1 MSNVNAVAIIAVA
14 AVAVTAIATVFK
26 RKPKPKPKPE
36 PVVLRKLT
44 RSEQHEAVMKIVRQ
58 SNSPSYIECM
68 DLIGKAVDFNSIAPL
83 YEVVK

>member
-26 RKPKPKPKPE
+26 RKPKPE
-36 PVVLRKLT
+36 PVLLRKLT
-44 RSEQHEAVMKIVRQ
+44 RKEQHEAVMKLARQ
-58 SNSPSYIECM
+58 SNNPNYIECM
-68 DLIGKAVDFNSIAPL
+68 DLIGKAVDFNRIAPL

>member
-26 RKPKPKPKPE
+26 RKPKPE

-68 DLIGKAVDFNSIAPL
+68 DLIGKAVDFNRIAPL